1 MSDWFLHSREGN
13 SFYFRR
19 NDMPDTD
26 MEGFTLSYV
35 KPGYTVLTGD
45 MGCLTWQRH
54 EPGFD
59 YGFPKLNTGI
69 EYFAEKV
76 CKAEQQQTRTW
87 THDKA
92 IDDIKKW
99 REGDTQ
105 ECIESGWELPGYYK
119 ELDEIIEN
127 ENWQDHPIIGQ
138 YQMLEDLFGINSD
151 NCWYEYDF
159 GGGWD
164 YHFKRKFEMVKSV
177 SDQILKAVSEEKA

>member
-45 MGCLTWQRH
+45 MGCLTWQRQSV
-54 EPGFD
+54 GFD
-59 YGFPKLNTGI
+59 YGFPYNNTNI

-76 CKAEQQQTRTW
+76 CRAENQKTVSWDYLQAVEDIRKFIEDDYKDDECYDEDILPQLNDMIACSTW
-87 THDKA
+87 DEYSSEVGK
-92 IDDIKKW
+92 
-99 REGDTQ
+99 
-105 ECIESGWELPGYYK
+105 YK
-119 ELDEIIEN
+119 MYEDLDEYLS
-127 ENWQDHPIIGQ
+127 D
-138 YQMLEDLFGINSD
+138 YEDWCEINPGEI
-151 NCWYEYDF
+151 WEP
-159 GGGWD
+159 
-164 YHFKRKFEMVKSV
+164 HFKRKFEMVKSV